1 MEAIEDEETPSMKL
15 SILCPAERLTL
26 HARRGARGIGLAA
39 VAGLVLSAGAAQAA
53 GYVDLPSAGE
63 KVMKRCNPRNVA
75 DNDRC
80 RVASLPGESG
90 YTLKS
95 SRSVPIVI
103 NDVTVGTLDDRV
115 WKASGDQHIFGM
127 RVRLNAAAYD
137 LTGLSLNV
145 NDLFRQI
152 LAAQPAAIAY
162 TPGSSLAT
170 KALKRSGRTLQ
181 GLNELPPE
189 EDDEEAEGGTEAA
202 AAAADYTGP
211 EQPVRNNGWVDF
223 RVDANAAEVSGPS
236 SAYSPWV
243 LVKTKAPAGYAVKSF
258 AVRVLSSDFD
268 DVSEH
273 LNVYL
278 SGYQPN

>member
-1 MEAIEDEETPSMKL
+1 MKR
-15 SILCPAERLTL
+15 SIFRHAARLALLAATS
-26 HARRGARGIGLAA
+26 GLALTTGA
-39 VAGLVLSAGAAQAA
+39 VQAA
-53 GYVDLPSAGE
+53 GYVDLSSAGE
-63 KVMKRCNPRNVA
+63 KVMRRCNPRHA
-75 DNDRC
+75 SGNDRC
-80 RVASLPGESG
+80 RVASLPGVSG
-90 YTLKS
+90 FNLVS

-137 LTGLSLNV
+137 LTGLSVNV

-189 EDDEEAEGGTEAA
+189 DDDEEAEGGTEEA

-223 RVDANAAEVSGPS
+223 RIDANAAEVSGPS

-243 LVKTKAPAGYAVKSF
+243 LVKTKAPAGYAVKPF
-258 AVRVLSSDFD
+258 ALRVLSSDFD